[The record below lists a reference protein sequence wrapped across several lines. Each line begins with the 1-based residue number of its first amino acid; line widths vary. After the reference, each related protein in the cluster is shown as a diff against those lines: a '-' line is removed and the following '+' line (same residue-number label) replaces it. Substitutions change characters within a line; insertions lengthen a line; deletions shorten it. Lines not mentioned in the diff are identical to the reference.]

1 MFDIKRY
8 DEILLLALDYGKK
21 KSDPRNSTIKILLI
35 VLVTSTSYS
44 DQLRLRKRHSEKVFW
59 LMLLQKVRALQ
70 FKV

>member
-1 MFDIKRY
+1 MFDINRY
-8 DEILLLALDYGKK
+8 DEIPLLALDYGKK

-44 DQLRLRKRHSEKVFW
+44 DQLHLRKRHSEKVFQ
-59 LMLLQKVRALQ
+59 LILLQKVRVLQ